1 MKLVVTAPRGKMGKL
16 IIEIAAQREGIE
28 LVGAV
33 APADRDYIG
42 RDAGEVAGCGPV
54 GAKVYGSIEEVIDNC
69 DCVIDFSTVEEGMH
83 ILEVC
88 RAKGVAL
95 VCGTTGFTPEQR
107 EAFATAGADIP
118 VMLAA
123 NTSRMVNVMSK
134 LLAQAAS
141 ALHETC
147 DIEIVD
153 YHDAKKL
160 DAPSGTAKEFGETIA
175 EAIELDLAKHAK
187 YGRGPGRDPRGESEI
202 GFHSLRGGDTPSSH
216 TVYFMG
222 SGERLEITHHSINWK
237 CFASGAVDAGEWIVK
252 QPKGSYVI
260 SDCIE
265 M

>member
-16 IIEIAAQREGIE
+16 IIEITAGREGIE

-33 APADRDYIG
+33 APAGRDYIG

-141 ALHETC
+141 ALHETAISKSSIITTLRNSTRQAVQLRNLARRSRRQSSLTLQSMLST
-147 DIEIVD
+147 DAGQAGIQEGKARLASTHLGAEIL
-153 YHDAKKL
+153 HR
-160 DAPSGTAKEFGETIA
+160 
-175 EAIELDLAKHAK
+175 AILYISWVRASA
-187 YGRGPGRDPRGESEI
+187 
-202 GFHSLRGGDTPSSH
+202 LRLLTTPSTGNASH
-216 TVYFMG
+216 QVLSM
-222 SGERLEITHHSINWK
+222 R
-237 CFASGAVDAGEWIVK
+237 ASG
-252 QPKGSYVI
+252 
-260 SDCIE
+260 
-265 M
+265 